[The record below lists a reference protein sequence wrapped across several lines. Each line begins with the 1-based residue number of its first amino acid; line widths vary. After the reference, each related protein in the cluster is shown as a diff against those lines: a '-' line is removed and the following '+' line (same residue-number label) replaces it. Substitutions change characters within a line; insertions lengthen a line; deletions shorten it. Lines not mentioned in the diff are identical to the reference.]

1 MTFYTLSMLVW
12 VQERAEQRA
21 YVCTPLSRSSSVPVL
36 LITVVVPP
44 GPVVVVPPGPIIAP
58 VVWGCIHYMRLGKY
72 HGRLRHDHGSRLV
85 DNHRPG
91 VNRNG
96 RCGSDDNRKRHSQP
110 NGDMNP
116 SRVCRARQGDAGKP

>member
-36 LITVVVPP
+36 LITVGVSPVLVVMVS
-44 GPVVVVPPGPIIAP
+44 PVPMIAP
-58 VVWGCIHYMRLGKY
+58 VVWGRIYYMRLG
-72 HGRLRHDHGSRLV
+72 HDHRSWLV

-116 SRVCRARQGDAGKP
+116 SRVCRARQGDAGTP